1 MPKAPTM
8 VRTMRKLIALWEIG
22 NDDYLKVLNFCCWDW
37 FPCFCVF
44 VWREEK
50 EISLASTNIF
60 LFLLCN
66 RKSTK
71 KAQGTHWLFVQY
83 QIGGLAFS
91 QKLQLGK
98 WMKMGERPEGGWR
111 QVALNA
117 FFWGKQPSST
127 SVAWDLHGFTSWQNQ
142 NCIFLLQAHL
152 SSDKCLKTFETSS
165 VETGAS
171 TNKKTHSNGPMFKM
185 RLHEERT

>member
-1 MPKAPTM
+1 MM
-8 VRTMRKLIALWEIG
+8 IIWRYLISAAEIG
-22 NDDYLKVLNFCCWDW
+22 SSCVLCVCLKRSKRNNFSFDQYLL
-37 FPCFCVF
+37 
-44 VWREEK
+44 
-50 EISLASTNIF
+50 

-66 RKSTK
+66 RKSKK
-71 KAQGTHWLFVQY
+71 KAQGTHWLFVIQY

-98 WMKMGERPEGGWR
+98 WMNMGERPAGGWR

-117 FFWGKQPSST
+117 FFWGKQPSNT

-142 NCIFLLQAHL
+142 NSIFLLQAHL
-152 SSDKCLKTFETSS
+152 SSDKCLKTFETRS
-165 VETGAS
+165 VETGVS
-171 TNKKTHSNGPMFKM
+171 TNKKTHSNRPIFKM